1 VSERSAQTE
10 TTQTESDMLA
20 PGRDDATLMLLRV
33 APKLALDPIPL
44 RPELVIGRD
53 EGCDVQTRSSS
64 SSRRHARITF
74 QGHLWRCEDLD
85 SRNGTLVNGQRID
98 RVPIGP
104 GDVLRCGGWV
114 ALVVRRTVE
123 ARGLRFGELATGL
136 FGGATLQLA
145 LAPLRKLAPSPLPV
159 ILQGETGTG
168 KERVARALHD
178 WSERTGPYLAV
189 NCAALPESLAE
200 AELFGVERGAF
211 TGAAQDRPGFLRAAR
226 GGTLLLDEIC
236 ELSPGAQA
244 KLLRAIDQREVTPLG
259 ASRPVPIDVRIV
271 AAAQRPLEAMV
282 RDGRFREDLLA
293 RLGLTVALPTL
304 RARLEDVPHL
314 FEVFAREAFGRV
326 PELEPR
332 LVETLLLHP
341 FPRNV
346 RELRQLVEHLALLH
360 HDAPRLGV
368 QHLPATFLGAAFDR
382 SSSDL
387 PPRPTPPPGAP
398 TLEPEPPD
406 CGPPRAPSGSFRRRE
421 PDDWARLQE
430 ALAAQGGNVQGAARS
445 IGLSRYQAYRLLGAH
460 PEFDVDRLRPRS

>member
-1 VSERSAQTE
+1 VSDTGAHTE
-10 TTQTESDMLA
+10 TTQTESDVLA
-20 PGRDDATLMLLRV
+20 PGQDDATLMLLRV
-33 APKLALDPIPL
+33 APQLALDPVPL

-53 EGCDVQTRSSS
+53 EACDIQTRSSS

-74 QGHLWRCEDLD
+74 HGHLWRCEDLD
-85 SRNGTLVNGQRID
+85 SRNGTLVNGRRVGQ
-98 RVPIGP
+98 VPIGP

-114 ALVVRRTVE
+114 ALVVRRSAE

-136 FGGATLQLA
+136 YGGATFQLA
-145 LAPLRKLAPSPLPV
+145 LAPLRKLAPAALPV
-159 ILQGETGTG
+159 IVQGETGTG
-168 KERVARALHD
+168 KERVARALHE
-178 WSERTGPYLAV
+178 WSGRTGPYLAV
-189 NCAALPESLAE
+189 NCAALPEALAE

-211 TGAAQDRPGFLRAAR
+211 TGAAQDRPGVLRAAR

-282 RDGRFREDLLA
+282 QDGRFREDLLA
-293 RLGLTVALPTL
+293 RLGLTVALPPL
-304 RARLEDVPHL
+304 RARLEDVPHF

-332 LVETLLLHP
+332 LVEALLLHP

-360 HDAPRLGV
+360 HDVTRLGV
-368 QHLPATFLGAAFDR
+368 HHLPATFQGAAFEPPP
-382 SSSDL
+382 SDP
-387 PPRPTPPPGAP
+387 PPRVAP
-398 TLEPEPPD
+398 LGSEPPAP
-406 CGPPRAPSGSFRRRE
+406 GPPRVPSEEARVRE
-421 PDDWARLQE
+421 SDDWTRLQE
-430 ALAAQGGNVQGAARS
+430 ALAARGGNVQSAARS
-445 IGLSRYQAYRLLGAH
+445 IGLSRYQAYRILRAH
-460 PEFDVDRLRPRS
+460 PEFDVDLLRPRS